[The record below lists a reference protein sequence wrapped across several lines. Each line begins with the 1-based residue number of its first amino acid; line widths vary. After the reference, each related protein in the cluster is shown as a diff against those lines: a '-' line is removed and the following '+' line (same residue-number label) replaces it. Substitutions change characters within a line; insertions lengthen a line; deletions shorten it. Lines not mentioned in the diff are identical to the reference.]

1 MRYSILQCLLIIRF
15 FLIQYIVHK
24 NTVHII
30 SLFDQSDGPTIY
42 LSKTHLINISI
53 WANKCSCLL
62 KSFDLDL
69 VQKNISF
76 IPSSAAFRRS
86 SSAFI
91 FSFSALLSLGF
102 GGYNRWIWNKSLIF
116 LLWKLELE
124 ILRKFGFKMFVY
136 NLYFLGMQ
144 HGLM

>member
-15 FLIQYIVHK
+15 FLLIQYIVHK

-69 VQKNISF
+69 VQRNISF

-102 GGYNRWIWNKSLIF
+102 GGYNRWNKSLIF

-124 ILRKFGFKMFVY
+124 ILRKFGFKMFV
-136 NLYFLGMQ
+136 
-144 HGLM
+144 